1 MLNVSAPTHDLK
13 SERVQMAL
21 ALGLCL
27 VVVLA
32 QTLMPEYRRPVA
44 DAMGYARVIA
54 GIADAWAMSLQDAN
68 LALGTHFG
76 PVYPVFGALL
86 AAADGELL
94 QALKCVA
101 KDGAVCDLSG
111 LSTLF
116 AAQGVLVALTVFFVC
131 LTALQLMRD
140 MRVAWLTLVIVLA
153 SKAFSN
159 YTSLILTESI
169 TFFLLALFGW
179 LFACILTSS
188 SSRTGKIFGAGAA
201 LAGAALAR
209 ESYIYLIYFIAVLI
223 PGWFWLVQ
231 RQPVRDAVFAAVIF
245 AAGVM
250 AVLAPWWLRN
260 YTTYDLPAVI
270 GGYGVSVL
278 IERLAYNA
286 MTWREWGVSFIY
298 WLPDF
303 GDGLGALLFPK
314 ESWVRLTWYDPTSL
328 YSMGRGEFYHEVKNL
343 AAAEQNQLAFLLR
356 EYVWNDLGKHIAVT
370 VSLAAR
376 GQWVGKYFGLVG
388 FLFLPVCCWIL
399 SRNRRLGPFLMIC
412 MTHYFMLGLYAF
424 VSVNVVRYNV
434 PLIAVFAM
442 SVATVLVYLFDRGQ
456 DSLRQSKE
464 HS

>member
-1 MLNVSAPTHDLK
+1 MLNVSATAHYLK

-21 ALGLCL
+21 ALGACL

-54 GIADAWAMSLQDAN
+54 GIADAWAISVQDAN

-111 LSTLF
+111 LNTLF
-116 AAQGVLVALTVFFVC
+116 AAQGVLVALTVFFVY

-140 MRVAWLTLVIVLA
+140 TRVAWLTLVIVLV
-153 SKAFSN
+153 SKTFSN

-179 LFACILTSS
+179 LFACILTSPS
-188 SSRTGKIFGAGAA
+188 LCKGKIFGAGAA

-209 ESYIYLIYFIAVLI
+209 ESYIYLIYFVAVLI
-223 PGWFWLVQ
+223 PGWFWLIQ
-231 RQPVRDAVFAAVIF
+231 RQPVREAVIATVIF
-245 AAGVM
+245 VAGVM

-260 YTTYDLPAVI
+260 YTTYDLPTVI
-270 GGYGVSVL
+270 GGYGTSVL
-278 IERLAYNA
+278 VERLAYNA
-286 MTWREWGVSFIY
+286 MTWREWGVSFIF

-303 GDGLGALLFPK
+303 GDGLGTSLFPK
-314 ESWVRLTWYDPTSL
+314 DSWVRLTWYDPTSF
-328 YSMGRGEFYHEVKNL
+328 YSMGRGEFYHEVRRL
-343 AAAEQNQLAFLLR
+343 AAVEQNQLAFLLR
-356 EYVWNDLGKHIAVT
+356 EYVWNDLVKHTAVT
-370 VSLAAR
+370 FSLAAR
-376 GQWVGKYFGLVG
+376 GQWVGKYFGLIG
-388 FLFLPVCCWIL
+388 FLFLPVCFWIL
-399 SRNRRLGPFLMIC
+399 SRHRGLGPFLMIC

-442 SVATVLVYLFDRGQ
+442 STATVLVFAFDRGR
-456 DSLRQSKE
+456 DFLRQPKE